1 MFRYFE
7 PLGNPPE
14 LDKADI
20 EKAKCLYKR
29 LINLDTKDKEKLQI
43 AIDRWVES
51 KTERSYLDKIID
63 LGIAFESLY
72 VSDSSGEITFKFS
85 VRAAWHL
92 GKNKEH
98 RNELLTKFK
107 QIYNCRSKA
116 VHSGD
121 LDPTVKFGEERI
133 PISEFIEKA
142 QDLCRESII
151 KIMKKGRF
159 PNWDSLI
166 LDGEA
171 ENDAVGLDGNPGGS
185 G

>member
-1 MFRYFE
+1 M
-7 PLGNPPE
+7 
-14 LDKADI
+14 
-20 EKAKCLYKR
+20 
-29 LINLDTKDKEKLQI
+29 QI

-51 KTERSYLDKIID
+51 KTGRSYLDKIID

-121 LDPTVKFGEERI
+121 LDPTVKFGEERM

-142 QDLCRESII
+142 QDLCRESI
-151 KIMKKGRF
+151 MKVLENEQF
-159 PNWDSLI
+159 PDWNDLI
-166 LDGEA
+166 LGGEV
-171 ENDAVGLDGNPGGS
+171 ESDAVGLDGNPGGS